1 MADTAAR
8 LLRLLALLQSRAD
21 WTGPQL
27 AERLAV
33 TTRTIRKDVD
43 RLRALGYPVDAA
55 PGAAGGYRLG
65 AGASLPPLLL
75 DDDEAVA
82 VAIGLRMAAGGAVS
96 GLEEAS
102 VRALATLDQ
111 VLPSRLRRRV
121 TALHEAT
128 LSLPGH
134 APAVDAEVLAA
145 LASAVRAREQL
156 RFHDAGEGD
165 AARIRTVEP
174 QRLVHAHGAW
184 HLVAWDPAAADWCTL
199 AVETIR
205 PSAHRGTRFAR
216 REDPEGD
223 LAGYVEKT
231 LGRRYWAYRARVKV
245 LAPAARVAARVPPA
259 VVVEAVDD
267 GSCFANVG
275 ADDPRVLAFWL
286 AMMDE
291 DFEAGEHPELA
302 AELRALAARY
312 VRAADASTAPSSA
325 GTVRSA

>member
-75 DDDEAVA
+75 DDDVAVA

-128 LSLPGH
+128 LSLPGR

-145 LASAVRAREQL
+145 LAAAVRAREQL

-231 LGRRYWAYRARVKV
+231 LCLLYTS
-245 LAPAARVAARVPPA
+245 P
-259 VVVEAVDD
+259 
-267 GSCFANVG
+267 S
-275 ADDPRVLAFWL
+275 PR
-286 AMMDE
+286 D
-291 DFEAGEHPELA
+291 
-302 AELRALAARY
+302 
-312 VRAADASTAPSSA
+312 S
-325 GTVRSA
+325 